1 MKKSVL
7 FIATL
12 TLMLVSLVGRSQ
24 GAGTQTVLDG
34 AYVPEHNPT
43 RKVIPYPH
51 LRQADVMW
59 ERRIWEVI
67 DLKQKLNQPL
77 FLPLEEIENRKSLF
91 DVIKTG
97 LTKEFSL
104 TAYGL
109 GPTQED
115 DEFRYPMS
123 AEEIDSLLNPIVIRY
138 RENLETGDKEPV
150 ENKEPISS
158 GDVVAYKIKE
168 VWVFDKQRS
177 ERYVRIIGVAPVI
190 LLKND
195 QGEVKGKKDLF
206 WLYFPECRYVF
217 ANNEV
222 YNLHNEAQRMTFD
235 DLFQKRIFAGYIIK
249 EDNVFNR
256 QIAEYARGIDAL
268 LESERIKNDLFIME
282 HDLWHY

>member
-1 MKKSVL
+1 MVIS
-7 FIATL
+7 A
-12 TLMLVSLVGRSQ
+12 SSWAQ

-43 RKVIPYPH
+43 RKVVPYPH

-59 ERRIWEVI
+59 ERRIWEYI
-67 DLKQKLNQPL
+67 DLRQKMNQPL
-77 FLPLEEIENRKSLF
+77 YLPIEEINNRKSLF
-91 DVIKTG
+91 DVMRKAI
-97 LTKEFSL
+97 LEDYSL

-115 DEFRYPMS
+115 DEFRYPMV
-123 AEEIDSLLNPIVIRY
+123 AEEVDSVLNPIRLRY
-138 RENLETGDKEPV
+138 VEDLETGDKVPV
-150 ENKEPISS
+150 ENVEPIGSD
-158 GDVVAYKIKE
+158 DVVAYKIKE
-168 VWVFDKQRS
+168 VWLFDKQRS
-177 ERYVRIIGVAPVI
+177 ERYVRILGIAPVI
-190 LLKND
+190 LVYSD
-195 QGEVKGKKDLF
+195 EGEVKGKKDLF

-235 DLFQKRIFAGYIIK
+235 DLFQKRMFSGYIIK

-256 QIAEYARGIDAL
+256 SIADYAQGIDAL
-268 LESERIKNDLFIME
+268 LESEKIKNDLFIME

>member
-7 FIATL
+7 FIASL
-12 TLMLVSLVGRSQ
+12 PLMLVSLLSNAQ

-43 RKVIPYPH
+43 RKVVPYPH

-67 DLKQKLNQPL
+67 DLKQKMNQPL
-77 FLPLEEIENRKSLF
+77 YLPLEQIQNRKSLF
-91 DVIKTG
+91 DVMRTG
-97 LTKEFSL
+97 ILEDFSL
-104 TAYGL
+104 TAYSL

-115 DEFRYPMS
+115 DEFHYPMS
-123 AEEIDSLLNPIVIRY
+123 VEEVDSLLNPVVIRY
-138 RENLETGDKEPV
+138 RENLETGEKEPV
-150 ENKEPISS
+150 ENVEPISS

-168 VWVFDKQRS
+168 VWIFDKQRS
-177 ERYVRIIGVAPVI
+177 ERYVRILGIAPVV

-206 WLYFPECRYVF
+206 WLYYPECRYVF

-235 DLFQKRIFAGYIIK
+235 DLFQKRMFTGYVIK

-268 LESERIKNDLFIME
+268 LESERIKNDLFVME